1 MFALSEVG
9 IESREEE
16 DKSNKS
22 KPGAHLGEILLRTS
36 KMESINRLKLVVAP
50 EKPMKEVGGGL
61 ADQRLGDRQ
70 RGQAA
75 HCGRAPGH
83 EEKETLMVMSMIE
96 ELIMMRRM
104 RLAGGEI

>member
-36 KMESINRLKLVVAP
+36 KMESINRLKLVVSP
-50 EKPMKEVGGGL
+50 ENPMKEVDGGL

-75 HCGRAPGH
+75 NCG
-83 EEKETLMVMSMIE
+83 
-96 ELIMMRRM
+96 
-104 RLAGGEI
+104 

>member
-36 KMESINRLKLVVAP
+36 KMESINRLKLVVSP
-50 EKPMKEVGGGL
+50 ENPMKEVDGGL

-75 HCGRAPGH
+75 HCG
-83 EEKETLMVMSMIE
+83 
-96 ELIMMRRM
+96 
-104 RLAGGEI
+104 

>member
-36 KMESINRLKLVVAP
+36 KMESINRLKLVVSP
-50 EKPMKEVGGGL
+50 ENPMKEVDGGL
-61 ADQRLGDRQ
+61 ADQRLGDGH

-75 HCGRAPGH
+75 HSG
-83 EEKETLMVMSMIE
+83 
-96 ELIMMRRM
+96 
-104 RLAGGEI
+104 

>member
-36 KMESINRLKLVVAP
+36 KMESININRLKLVVSP
-50 EKPMKEVGGGL
+50 ENPMKEVDGGL
-61 ADQRLGDRQ
+61 ADQRLGDGQ

-75 HCGRAPGH
+75 HSG
-83 EEKETLMVMSMIE
+83 
-96 ELIMMRRM
+96 
-104 RLAGGEI
+104 

>member
-22 KPGAHLGEILLRTS
+22 KPGAHLGEILARTS
-36 KMESINRLKLVVAP
+36 KMESINRLKLVVSP
-50 EKPMKEVGGGL
+50 ENPMKEVDGGL

-70 RGQAA
+70 RGQAT
-75 HCGRAPGH
+75 HSG
-83 EEKETLMVMSMIE
+83 
-96 ELIMMRRM
+96 
-104 RLAGGEI
+104 

>member
-36 KMESINRLKLVVAP
+36 INRLKLVVSP
-50 EKPMKEVGGGL
+50 ENPMKEVDGGL

-75 HCGRAPGH
+75 HSG
-83 EEKETLMVMSMIE
+83 
-96 ELIMMRRM
+96 
-104 RLAGGEI
+104 